1 MSEEG
6 GRFYHEENRNL
17 IIEIDT
23 RELSDLNNDYMW
35 VNYATLNKLVESN
48 NVLNIQLRNLMSL
61 IPLNRTEDLL

>member
-1 MSEEG
+1 MT
-6 GRFYHEENRNL
+6 
-17 IIEIDT
+17 I
-23 RELSDLNNDYMW
+23 W